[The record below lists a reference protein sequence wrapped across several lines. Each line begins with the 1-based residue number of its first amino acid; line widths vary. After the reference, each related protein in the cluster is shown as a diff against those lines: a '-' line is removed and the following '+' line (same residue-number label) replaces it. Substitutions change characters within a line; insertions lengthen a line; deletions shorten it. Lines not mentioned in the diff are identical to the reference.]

1 MWRNRSPIWGYLA
14 LLLAANLS
22 LLLPPASVLRVTGAL
37 LLLMILPGGLWAVRF
52 FPTEPPLLRGVIAA
66 GISVAATA
74 LLALALQYLPG
85 PVQTWHLLAALNLI
99 ALLPLLFHPKT
110 PDVERPPFNPMEYL
124 PLLLILAAA
133 LFLRAANLS
142 YSEFQ
147 GDEALAMLSA
157 AESLEGHED
166 ALFLRSKGPAEVLLP
181 LALWRLTGTISE
193 PVARLPFTLAS
204 LLAVVTI
211 YLLGRQLGGNRLGWL
226 AAGLF
231 AASGFMV
238 AFGRIVQYQALVVWF
253 SALAVLLAMRGQTI
267 RQQRH
272 PLLAGIFLGVGLLA
286 HYDAVLALPAIGWL
300 LIAPGRQTPEP
311 VASRFALRNSP
322 FTIHHLQFAIR
333 RSLWFAAGLLA
344 AALPFYLPFALDPQA
359 NRTGEY
365 VGGRIGTELR
375 NNLPDFFH
383 FNTFYSSFYFIVLT
397 GLLVLAALLLLCRR
411 GGRWSRWLGGVS
423 AASAAAVALRPGLLA
438 GSSVDLS
445 ALPFAVLLF
454 TAFAALFIRRDGI
467 SPQNAHRWQAVLL
480 WLAVPF
486 LGYNFVVALGLTH
499 IYTVVPAWSLLA
511 ACSLNTKQLTVSK
524 SRRWAVNGAFAAF
537 LLLSALFLWNAFVRH
552 DVEYWQDYPA
562 GNLPGFY
569 TPYTEPPQAGFFGF
583 AHRAGWKA
591 IGQKI
596 AAGEL
601 AGDYGSNEEPDVT
614 TWYTRGAPRACD
626 PQPEFYFLADDRI
639 DPVDV
644 PTDLIAAKYTQV
656 GAVTL
661 DNGKQMRVMQLKPP
675 GPQLGGLDVA
685 GLSRR
690 FDQSATPATFAR
702 SARGSQP
709 ADANFGNRARL
720 IGFDLDTR
728 RAVPGGRVPVTLYW
742 QALAPIETSYQV
754 FTHLE
759 SGSGPAA
766 QSDGVPVCWSYP
778 TDAWRPGQIIAD
790 QHAIALP
797 PEIAPGVYPLE
808 IGLYRPDDFSRLD
821 VLDAAGNPAGTS
833 VTPAAVEVRNAE

>member
-1 MWRNRSPIWGYLA
+1 M
-14 LLLAANLS
+14 
-22 LLLPPASVLRVTGAL
+22 
-37 LLLMILPGGLWAVRF
+37 
-52 FPTEPPLLRGVIAA
+52 
-66 GISVAATA
+66 
-74 LLALALQYLPG
+74 
-85 PVQTWHLLAALNLI
+85 
-99 ALLPLLFHPKT
+99 
-110 PDVERPPFNPMEYL
+110 
-124 PLLLILAAA
+124 
-133 LFLRAANLS
+133 
-142 YSEFQ
+142 
-147 GDEALAMLSA
+147 
-157 AESLEGHED
+157 
-166 ALFLRSKGPAEVLLP
+166 LP

-193 PVARLPFTLAS
+193 PAARLPFTLAS
-204 LLAVVTI
+204 LLAVVTV
-211 YLLGRQLGGNRLGWL
+211 YLIGRQLGGNRLGWL

-253 SALAVLLAMRGQTI
+253 SALAVLLAMRGQAV
-267 RQQRH
+267 RQTRYA
-272 PLLAGIFLGVGLLA
+272 LLAGIFLGVGLLA

-300 LIAPGRQTPEP
+300 LVTSAPPPPEP
-311 VASRFALRNSP
+311 ATSRSAVRHSP
-322 FTIHHLQFAIR
+322 FAVRH
-333 RSLWFAAGLLA
+333 SLWFAAGLLA

-365 VGGRIGTELR
+365 VGGRIGTQLR

-383 FNTFYSSFYFIVLT
+383 FNTFYSSFYFIIVT
-397 GLLVLAALLLLCRR
+397 GLLVLAALLLLSWR

-423 AASAAAVALRPGLLA
+423 AAGAVAVALWPQLLA

-445 ALPFAVLLF
+445 VLPFAVLLF
-454 TAFAALFIRRDGI
+454 TAFAALFAGRSGF
-467 SPQNAHRWQAVLL
+467 SPGQANRWQAVVL

-511 ACSLNTKQLTVSK
+511 AFSLNTKQLAASK

-569 TPYTEPPQAGFFGF
+569 TPYTAPPQAGFFGF
-583 AHRAGWKA
+583 AHRAGWKT

-644 PTDLIAAKYTQV
+644 PTDLIAQQYTQV
-656 GAVTL
+656 AAVTL
-661 DNGKQMRVMQLKPP
+661 DNGKQMRVMQLTPP

-690 FDQSATPATFAR
+690 FDQSATPAAFAR

-742 QALAPIETSYQV
+742 QALAPIQTSYQV

-797 PEIAPGVYPLE
+797 PEMAPGVYPLE

-833 VTPAAVEVRNAE
+833 VTLAEVEIRRAE